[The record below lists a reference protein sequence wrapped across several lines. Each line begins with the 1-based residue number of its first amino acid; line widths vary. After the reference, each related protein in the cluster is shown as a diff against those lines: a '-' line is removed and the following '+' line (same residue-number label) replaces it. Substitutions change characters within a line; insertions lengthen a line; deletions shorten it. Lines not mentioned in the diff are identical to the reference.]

1 MDTRKIVAA
10 IIVIIVISYILV
22 SGSRITGKKPSGAW
36 YDCVRPQLS
45 PPNYVFSI
53 VWPILYILIAA
64 AIIKTFFAGAA
75 AGGTREVAVLYAI
88 NLALNLLWSYAFF
101 AAQMPTLAFF
111 IILAILGSL
120 WKIWTK
126 TGEKLRGEIWW
137 MFAAYG
143 GWLSFAAI
151 LNGQAIW
158 NNYRKKC
165 NVRAA

>member
-1 MDTRKIVAA
+1 M
-10 IIVIIVISYILV
+10 
-22 SGSRITGKKPSGAW
+22 
-36 YDCVRPQLS
+36 
-45 PPNYVFSI
+45 FSI

-101 AAQMPTLAFF
+101 GAQMPTLAFF

-151 LNGQAIW
+151 LNLQAVYNSYK
-158 NNYRKKC
+158 NNCGGVSASRSR
-165 NVRAA
+165 VGAAK